1 VADEIPRF
9 GLTSLKRE
17 RIERMKARDSL
28 RIGIPRVL
36 GFYQYAPVFMAYLE
50 SLGVRRDNIVF
61 SDTTTEKLYREGAR
75 RGAID
80 PCFPSKV
87 ATSHI
92 HNLIYVKHK
101 KKVLDYIFFPMLDVL
116 TTPIVNTLGKNACPM
131 VAISPEVVKAAFT
144 KESDVFQDHG
154 IRYLSPM
161 INLDD
166 RKLFARQMFRAW
178 EPILGISEEE
188 SKRAIEEGFKSYDRV
203 MSDLRRQ
210 SRDVIDMLERED
222 RIGIVVLGRAYH
234 HDPGMNHDIFER
246 LQKLGYPILSQSTLP
261 TDDDL
266 LERLFG
272 EEVRQGVI
280 TSPLDISDVW
290 KNTTSAA
297 SSQKIWAA
305 KFAARHPNLVGVEIA
320 SFKCGHDAPIF
331 GVIEGIFECA
341 GTPHFAFKD
350 IDENKPTGSIKVR
363 VETIHYFLT
372 RYREEMQARRIDV
385 EQRLVAVERALR
397 SH

>member
-1 VADEIPRF
+1 
-9 GLTSLKRE
+9 
-17 RIERMKARDSL
+17 
-28 RIGIPRVL
+28 
-36 GFYQYAPVFMAYLE
+36 
-50 SLGVRRDNIVF
+50 
-61 SDTTTEKLYREGAR
+61 
-75 RGAID
+75 
-80 PCFPSKV
+80 V

-92 HNLIYVKHK
+92 HNLVYVKHRK
-101 KKVLDYIFFPMLDVL
+101 KPLDCIFFPMLDVL

-131 VAISPEVVKAAFT
+131 VAITPEVVKAAFT
-144 KESDVFQDHG
+144 KESDVFGNYG

-188 SKRAIEEGFKSYDRV
+188 SRRAIQEGFKAYDRV
-203 MSDLRRQ
+203 MSDLQ
-210 SRDVIDMLERED
+210 TKSREVIDMLERED

-261 TDDDL
+261 TDEDL

-272 EEVRQGVI
+272 EEVRSGIVS
-280 TSPLDISDVW
+280 SPLDISDAW

-331 GVIEGIFECA
+331 GVIEGIFEYA

-372 RYREEMQARRIDV
+372 RYREEMQARRFDI
-385 EQRLVAVERALR
+385 EQRLVALEQELR
-397 SH
+397 SHQSPVTSPPSLCE

>member
-1 VADEIPRF
+1 
-9 GLTSLKRE
+9 
-17 RIERMKARDSL
+17 
-28 RIGIPRVL
+28 
-36 GFYQYAPVFMAYLE
+36 
-50 SLGVRRDNIVF
+50 
-61 SDTTTEKLYREGAR
+61 
-75 RGAID
+75 
-80 PCFPSKV
+80 
-87 ATSHI
+87 
-92 HNLIYVKHK
+92 
-101 KKVLDYIFFPMLDVL
+101 
-116 TTPIVNTLGKNACPM
+116 
-131 VAISPEVVKAAFT
+131 
-144 KESDVFQDHG
+144 
-154 IRYLSPM
+154 
-161 INLDD
+161 
-166 RKLFARQMFRAW
+166 MFRAW

-188 SKRAIEEGFKSYDRV
+188 SRRAIEVGFKAYDRV
-203 MSDLRRQ
+203 MSDLQRQ
-210 SRDVIDMLERED
+210 SREVIDMLERED

-261 TDDDL
+261 TDDNL
-266 LERLFG
+266 LKRLFG

-385 EQRLVAVERALR
+385 EQRLVAVEQALR

>member
-1 VADEIPRF
+1 
-9 GLTSLKRE
+9 
-17 RIERMKARDSL
+17 
-28 RIGIPRVL
+28 
-36 GFYQYAPVFMAYLE
+36 
-50 SLGVRRDNIVF
+50 
-61 SDTTTEKLYREGAR
+61 
-75 RGAID
+75 
-80 PCFPSKV
+80 V

-92 HNLIYVKHK
+92 HNLVYVKHRK
-101 KKVLDYIFFPMLDVL
+101 KPLDCIFFPMLDVL

-131 VAISPEVVKAAFT
+131 VAITPEVVKAAFT
-144 KESDVFQDHG
+144 KESDVFGNYG

-188 SKRAIEEGFKSYDRV
+188 SRRAIQEGFKAYDRV
-203 MSDLRRQ
+203 MSDLQ
-210 SRDVIDMLERED
+210 TKSREVID
-222 RIGIVVLGRAYH
+222 VLGRAYH

-261 TDDDL
+261 TDEDL

-272 EEVRQGVI
+272 EEVRSGIVS
-280 TSPLDISDVW
+280 SPLDISDAW

-331 GVIEGIFECA
+331 GVIEGIFEYA

-372 RYREEMQARRIDV
+372 RYREEMQARRFDI
-385 EQRLVAVERALR
+385 EQRLVALEQELR
-397 SH
+397 SHQSPVTSPPSLCE

>member
-1 VADEIPRF
+1 
-9 GLTSLKRE
+9 
-17 RIERMKARDSL
+17 
-28 RIGIPRVL
+28 
-36 GFYQYAPVFMAYLE
+36 
-50 SLGVRRDNIVF
+50 
-61 SDTTTEKLYREGAR
+61 
-75 RGAID
+75 
-80 PCFPSKV
+80 
-87 ATSHI
+87 
-92 HNLIYVKHK
+92 
-101 KKVLDYIFFPMLDVL
+101 
-116 TTPIVNTLGKNACPM
+116 M
-131 VAISPEVVKAAFT
+131 VAITPEVVKAAFT
-144 KESDVFQDHG
+144 KESDVFQDYG

-178 EPILGISEEE
+178 EPILGVSEEE
-188 SKRAIEEGFKSYDRV
+188 SRRAIEEGFKAYDRV
-203 MSDLRRQ
+203 QSDLQ
-210 SRDVIDMLERED
+210 SKTQEVIDMLERED

-234 HDPGMNHDIFER
+234 HDPGMNHEIFER
-246 LQKLGYPILSQSTLP
+246 LQKLGYPILSQSTMP
-261 TDDDL
+261 TDEDL

-272 EEVRQGVI
+272 DEVRAGVI
-280 TSPLDISDVW
+280 ESPLDISDAW

-372 RYREEMQARRIDV
+372 RYREEIKARRFEVEKQLVKV
-385 EQRLVAVERALR
+385 EQELR
-397 SH
+397 KV